1 MNKPIAV
8 CIVTNNLHW
17 ETRYVI
23 ENLVSKTNL
32 KVKLY
37 ILDNASTNPKT
48 IDLGREMC
56 IKTKGLFLSFLG
68 QPHRISTSLNHIM
81 DHVTEDRIVLF
92 PVNCFV
98 HKNWLE
104 DLIHFSE
111 TIKNVGALSIR
122 SKKDNLELVP
132 LLHENI
138 TAVSDEL
145 KHTWISKNNTVD
157 GLIFFKKE
165 LIDKVGF
172 LDESFKNTG
181 TEIIEWLFRLSLT
194 GYQNAY
200 ITNQSLIKL
209 NHLENGVIFPPKSK
223 AAINELKTEVE
234 RMIKVQTFKK

>member
-1 MNKPIAV
+1 MNNPIAV

-23 ENLVSKTNL
+23 ENLLSKTNL

-37 ILDNASTNPKT
+37 ILDNASANPKT
-48 IDLGREMC
+48 IELGREMC
-56 IKTKGLFLSFLG
+56 TKTKGLFFSFE
-68 QPHRISTSLNHIM
+68 QPFKISTAFNFILK
-81 DHVTEDRIVLF
+81 HVKEKQVVLF

-98 HKNWLE
+98 HKNWLD
-104 DLIHFSE
+104 DLVHFSE

-122 SKKDNLELVP
+122 STNENLELIP

-138 TAVSDEL
+138 TAATDEL
-145 KHTWISKNNTVD
+145 KHTWTSKNNTVD

-165 LIDKVGF
+165 LLDKVGF
-172 LDESFKNTG
+172 LDENFKNTG

-194 GYQNAY
+194 GHQNAY

-209 NHLENGVIFPPKSK
+209 KHLENGVIFPPKSK